1 MIDIK
6 TYQDLIA
13 VGENEKERIAFI
25 LEAIN
30 DHKSSEVYKTAV
42 DADAYFRFRNPTI
55 MRAQQI
61 LYNAMGQAK
70 TDPFRANHKIPC
82 HYYTYLVIQ
91 AVQFLLGNGVSFS
104 NTEDVSIPGGKNGKG
119 KKTRKIDRTK
129 ERLGKKFDYVI
140 QKAAIAA
147 MNGGVSFLFWN
158 NDHVELF
165 DVTEFVPLYD
175 EENGSLRAGIRFWQL
190 ADNKPLRCTL
200 YELDGLTEY
209 IKPNGEDMTVLTE
222 KKDYLQIVKQS
233 DATGT
238 EISNGGNYPGF
249 PIVPFYNVNNQ
260 SEIVGNREIID
271 AYDLMASAL
280 VNNIDDA
287 DVIYWIIRNAGGM
300 DAADDQAFIQR
311 LKTLHVAHTEG
322 EEEVDAHTVEVPFE
336 ASETALNR
344 LRNQLFDSFMALD
357 VKQISSG
364 AATATEIKA
373 AYEPLNSKTDL
384 FEYQVTEAITA
395 LLELIGIDDTPTYTR
410 SMIVNQQEMIANLVA
425 ASEYLS
431 DDYITRKV
439 LEILGDADKAD
450 EVLEQVLRGEVERFA
465 ADAETETE

>member
-1 MIDIK
+1 MK
-6 TYQDLIA
+6 TYNDLVA

-25 LEAIN
+25 LAAIN
-30 DHKSSEVYKTAV
+30 DHKSSELYKTAV
-42 DADAYFRFRNPTI
+42 DADQYFRFRNPTI

-61 LYNAMGQAK
+61 IYNALGQAK
-70 TDPFRANHKIPC
+70 ADPFKANHKIPC
-82 HYYTYLVIQ
+82 HYYAYLIIQ
-91 AVQFLLGNGVSFS
+91 AVQYLLGNGVSFQ
-104 NTEDVSIPGGKNGKG
+104 EDS
-119 KKTRKIDRTK
+119 TK
-129 ERLGKKFDYVI
+129 DRLGKKFDYII
-140 QKAAIAA
+140 QKGARSA

-175 EENGSLRAGIRFWQL
+175 EENGALRAGIRFWQL

-209 IKPNGEDMTVLTE
+209 VRPKGEDMQVLTE
-222 KKDYLQIVKQS
+222 KRDYLQIVKVS
-233 DATGT
+233 AATGT
-238 EISNGGNYPGF
+238 EITNGGNYPGF
-249 PIVPFYNVNNQ
+249 PIVPFYNVNKQ

-300 DAADDQAFIQR
+300 DAVDDQAFLQR

-357 VKQISSG
+357 VKNIASG

-410 SMIVNQQEMIANLVA
+410 SMIVNQQEMIQNLTTA
-425 ASEYLS
+425 AEYLS
-431 DDYITRKV
+431 SDYITRKV

-450 EVLEQVLRGEVERFA
+450 EVLEQLLNDEAGRYTAE
-465 ADAETETE
+465 ETETE

>member
-6 TYQDLIA
+6 TYQDLVA

-42 DADAYFRFRNPTI
+42 DAEMYFRFRNPTI

-61 LYNAMGQAK
+61 LYNAMGVAK
-70 TDPFRANHKIPC
+70 VDPFKANHKIPC

-91 AVQFLLGNGVSFS
+91 AVQFLLGNGVSFQEES
-104 NTEDVSIPGGKNGKG
+104 
-119 KKTRKIDRTK
+119 TK
-129 ERLGKKFDYVI
+129 DKLGKKFDYII
-140 QKAAIAA
+140 QKAARCA

-209 IKPNGEDMTVLTE
+209 IKPKVEDLQVLTE
-222 KKDYLQIVKQS
+222 KRDYLQIVKQS

-249 PIVPFYNVNNQ
+249 PIVPLYNVNQQ

-357 VKQISSG
+357 VKQIASG

-384 FEYQVTEAITA
+384 FEYQVTEAISA
-395 LLELIGIDDTPTYTR
+395 LLELLGIEDTPTYTR

>member
-1 MIDIK
+1 
-6 TYQDLIA
+6 
-13 VGENEKERIAFI
+13 
-25 LEAIN
+25 
-30 DHKSSEVYKTAV
+30 
-42 DADAYFRFRNPTI
+42 
-55 MRAQQI
+55 
-61 LYNAMGQAK
+61 LYNVLGQAK
-70 TDPFRANHKIPC
+70 VDPFKANHKIPC
-82 HYYTYLVIQ
+82 HYYTYLIIQ
-91 AVQFLLGNGVSFS
+91 AVQYLLGNGVSFK
-104 NTEDVSIPGGKNGKG
+104 EDS
-119 KKTRKIDRTK
+119 TK
-129 ERLGKKFDYVI
+129 DRLGNKFDYII
-140 QKAAIAA
+140 QKAARSA

-158 NDHVELF
+158 NDHCELF

-209 IKPNGEDMTVLTE
+209 IKPTGEDMTVMTE
-222 KKDYLQIVKQS
+222 KRDYLQIVKVS
-233 DATGT
+233 AATGT

-249 PIVPFYNVNNQ
+249 PIVPMYNVNQQ

-287 DVIYWIIRNAGGM
+287 DVIYWIIKNAGGM
-300 DAADDQAFIQR
+300 DSLEDMQFIQR
-311 LKTLHVAHTEG
+311 LKTTHVAHTEG
-322 EEEVDAHTVEVPFE
+322 EEDISPYTVNVPFE

-357 VKQISSG
+357 VKNIASG

-384 FEYQVTEAITA
+384 FEYQVTEAISA

-410 SMIVNQQEMIANLVA
+410 SMIVNQQEMIQNLVSA
-425 ASEYLS
+425 AEYLS
-431 DDYITRKV
+431 ADYITRKV

-450 EVLEQVLRGEVERFA
+450 EVLEEVLNDEAGRYTTE
-465 ADAETETE
+465 ETDEG